1 MDKKTSH
8 FESTFLGATDFSA
21 AAATAME
28 RAARLAQARGG
39 RLEIMHVIPS
49 RATPVYRIAG
59 WQGDRR
65 DLVVEAIARL
75 KAMAEDLH
83 AKFRI
88 PVTSHVALGVPHEEI
103 ASRAVVTGARLVVV
117 GPRGKRS
124 VGEMFIGSTARELRR
139 TLPVPLLIARNGS
152 TRRDERA
159 VVATDLSPAS
169 AAAAHAAAKL
179 FPGAAL
185 HLLHVRNPPFE
196 SRLAMADGGMDAA
209 RLYRGQ
215 ELLIGGRELESF
227 IDNGGLPRHRVSA
240 LVQHGYPPAR
250 IRQAA
255 AELGATVVAF
265 GTEGRSRLATLIG
278 GVGAEFL
285 RDSAQDVLFAKAPA
299 SALQDRSPD
308 VRTPRET
315 VVA

>member
-1 MDKKTSH
+1 MGT
-8 FESTFLGATDFSA
+8 G
-21 AAATAME
+21 
-28 RAARLAQARGG
+28 
-39 RLEIMHVIPS
+39 
-49 RATPVYRIAG
+49 
-59 WQGDRR
+59 QG
-65 DLVVEAIARL
+65 
-75 KAMAEDLH
+75 
-83 AKFRI
+83 
-88 PVTSHVALGVPHEEI
+88 
-103 ASRAVVTGARLVVV
+103 
-117 GPRGKRS
+117 
-124 VGEMFIGSTARELRR
+124 
-139 TLPVPLLIARNGS
+139 PLLGRNG
-152 TRRDERA
+152 
-159 VVATDLSPAS
+159 
-169 AAAAHAAAKL
+169 
-179 FPGAAL
+179 
-185 HLLHVRNPPFE
+185 PP
-196 SRLAMADGGMDAA
+196 RIGAA